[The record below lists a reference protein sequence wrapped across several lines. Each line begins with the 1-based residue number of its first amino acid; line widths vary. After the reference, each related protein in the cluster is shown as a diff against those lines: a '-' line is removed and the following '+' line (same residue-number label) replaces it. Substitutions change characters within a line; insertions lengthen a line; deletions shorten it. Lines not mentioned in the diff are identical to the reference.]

1 MKLYIQ
7 IENGTPINHPA
18 LEENLMAV
26 YNGIIPNNWEPF
38 ERIELPKVGVYQIL
52 NNTEVTYQKINGI
65 WKDIWDIRDMTTEE
79 KLAKQQLVIDN
90 WNLNVDKAN
99 YASWV
104 FNSETCEYIPP
115 FSPPSDGKNYYW
127 IEANGWVEVPEYP
140 SDGSIYNLDKTTLT
154 WVVATN

>member
-1 MKLYIQ
+1 MRVRILLLILLLSMF
-7 IENGTPINHPA
+7 H
-18 LEENLMAV
+18 
-26 YNGIIPNNWEPF
+26 GISHAED
-38 ERIELPKVGVYQIL
+38 GYQL
-52 NNTEVTYQKINGI
+52 WMGYKKINNV
-65 WKDIWDIRDMTTEE
+65 WTDVWSLRDMTTDE

-104 FNSETCEYIPP
+104 FNSQTCEYIPP
-115 FSPPSDGKNYYW
+115 FPPPSDGKNYYW